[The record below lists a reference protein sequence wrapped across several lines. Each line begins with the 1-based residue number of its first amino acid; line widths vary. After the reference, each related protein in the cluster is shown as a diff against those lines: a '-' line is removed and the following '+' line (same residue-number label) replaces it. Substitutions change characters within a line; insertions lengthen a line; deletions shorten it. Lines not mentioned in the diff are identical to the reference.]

1 MAQFNEQNQP
11 TSNKGRPRGSKNVR
25 GKLSTSVT
33 AEAMRQLESAVFVG
47 EQWALIEV
55 LKRLSPTLKAVTPP
69 DSLDGDYLSLKM
81 KSLSEFEARIAELE
95 AKTK

>member
-11 TSNKGRPRGSKNVR
+11 TSNKGRPRGSKNIR

-69 DSLDGDYLSLKM
+69 DSLDGEYLRL
-81 KSLSEFEARIAELE
+81 KSLEISAFEERIKLLE
-95 AKTK
+95 DKAK